1 MFVPDTTS
9 LTRIEYENIVSNDNN
24 LQVAGVGKYY
34 VVDLFL
40 RYVLLSMVMR
50 IFMGLVLLFML

>member
-9 LTRIEYENIVSNDNN
+9 LTGVEYENIVSNDNN

-34 VVDLFL
+34 VVASFA
-40 RYVLLSMVMR
+40 
-50 IFMGLVLLFML
+50 

>member
-9 LTRIEYENIVSNDNN
+9 LTWVEYENIVSNDNN

-34 VVDLFL
+34 VVTSFA
-40 RYVLLSMVMR
+40 
-50 IFMGLVLLFML
+50 

>member
-9 LTRIEYENIVSNDNN
+9 LTGIEYENIVSNDNN